1 VACAD
6 HIPWIDHTTACPMAA
21 DPSVNARTELVTALV
36 EAHRVRLG
44 VPASLEPLVRAFA
57 RGERETGL
65 PVERVLVDLKRLL
78 AETVHGDA
86 ELFAKR
92 VVGWAVAGYYHAA
105 RD

>member
-1 VACAD
+1 MSNHVATPFVNPDAL
-6 HIPWIDHTTACPMAA
+6 TA
-21 DPSVNARTELVTALV
+21 ARAHLIAALV
-36 EAHRVRLG
+36 EAHRTRLG

-57 RGERETGL
+57 RGEREAGI

-92 VVGWAVAGYYHAA
+92 VVGWAVAGYYHAT

>member
-1 VACAD
+1 MTPDASAPARARVVA
-6 HIPWIDHTTACPMAA
+6 
-21 DPSVNARTELVTALV
+21 ALI
-36 EAHRVRLG
+36 EAHRIRLG

-57 RGERETGL
+57 RAEREAGI

-92 VVGWAVAGYYHAA
+92 LVGWAVAGYYHASQG
-105 RD
+105 